1 MCWKFQPQPGQCKVQ
16 ILAGAGQFGSV
27 IMRRGVSTQQPAAT
41 SSSFFVW
48 CRCWSFGREDVGGR
62 IVTRWDLWAIR
73 ASVISVGG
81 LGLSPPALRSP
92 GWLLPTLLTLLAA
105 RDWFLVLFE
114 DTCPALP
121 WQWPEP
127 AQSWVGHGPGN
138 ISRLPGPDQVRHSE
152 TSPAWHKEGR
162 ERRACRNNSGVN
174 TLAKE
179 EQQRTVRVR
188 VLTDCDEVEEWWA
201 VMRWWLMTQYSY
213 RSSSV
218 QVVMWRIQIMRPVVL
233 SNQITNGILL
243 LGSCQSAR
251 NI

>member
-1 MCWKFQPQPGQCKVQ
+1 M
-16 ILAGAGQFGSV
+16 AGAG
-27 IMRRGVSTQQPAAT
+27 I
-41 SSSFFVW
+41 W
-48 CRCWSFGREDVGGR
+48 
-62 IVTRWDLWAIR
+62 

-81 LGLSPPALRSP
+81 LGLSPPAHCAHSP
-92 GWLLPTLLTLLAA
+92 LDA

-162 ERRACRNNSGVN
+162 ARRACRNNSGVN
-174 TLAKE
+174 TLTKE

-201 VMRWWLMTQYSY
+201 VMRGWLMTQYSY

-233 SNQITNGILL
+233 SNQIALQTGFCCLVSVSL
-243 LGSCQSAR
+243 KYLDFHT
-251 NI
+251 